1 MRSTVCGIAL
11 LLVGLWIVLAMASDG
26 AAATNVVVTRKG
38 GLAIRGQLVA
48 EMPDALVLRIS
59 GIETRI
65 SRKQIEKIEY
75 EKSAME
81 IYAARQT
88 ELNAD
93 DLAGRFSLA
102 REMAD
107 LEAYDLALE
116 VLLPLRQQNPDHGR
130 VQQLITI
137 IEERQKLQFGTTSS
151 IDRRGRAGGSPN
163 NATVRGSQS
172 DSQKQSKLLTD
183 DQVNLIKLWELPA
196 DLEQARPRVV
206 VRRDTLEKFFKNYA
220 SEEMV
225 PKGRKAQNEFR
236 ALKSYQQLQLFFKV
250 RARALYSEVVV
261 RDDPP
266 AMVQF
271 RRFINGAY
279 VARYFRRHFGQGQV
293 PGLYL
298 FGKQPNQ
305 IHEAYTNFYILSM
318 YEYLGLPMIDRA
330 MPQRSLLLQWGLP
343 RDAAIHPAPEIE
355 GWRPRFT
362 GPDDETFLK
371 YVDWITQLYEPLPNY
386 GVTYQWPGFG
396 ETEVPPSSE
405 TLEQTNTDK
414 KEDLP

>member
-11 LLVGLWIVLAMASDG
+11 LLVGLWIVLALASDG

-48 EMPDALVLRIS
+48 EMPDALILRIS

-137 IEERQKLQFGTTSS
+137 IEQRQKLQFGTTSS
-151 IDRRGRAGGSPN
+151 TDRRGRAGGSPS

-266 AMVQF
+266 AMAQF
-271 RRFINGAY
+271 RRFINLDKD
-279 VARYFRRHFGQGQV
+279 RCQ
-293 PGLYL
+293 
-298 FGKQPNQ
+298 
-305 IHEAYTNFYILSM
+305 AYTCLASS
-318 YEYLGLPMIDRA
+318 RT
-330 MPQRSLLLQWGLP
+330 
-343 RDAAIHPAPEIE
+343 
-355 GWRPRFT
+355 RFMRHI
-362 GPDDETFLK
+362 PIF
-371 YVDWITQLYEPLPNY
+371 I
-386 GVTYQWPGFG
+386 F
-396 ETEVPPSSE
+396 SRC
-405 TLEQTNTDK
+405 TNT
-414 KEDLP
+414 LVCP